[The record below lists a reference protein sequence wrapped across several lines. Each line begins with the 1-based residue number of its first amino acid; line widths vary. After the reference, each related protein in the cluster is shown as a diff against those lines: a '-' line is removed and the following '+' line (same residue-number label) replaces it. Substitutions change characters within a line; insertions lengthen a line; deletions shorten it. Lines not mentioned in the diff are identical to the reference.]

1 MSYVNRADDKMR
13 ILTFISRRYI
23 CKFSCAKAEAIFRYA
38 GDIGERDGGS
48 RETESGTNSL
58 LPFSSHRWFGSLL
71 GHREQTVLGEGGTE
85 EVVTT
90 PWNRVVTVGYSDM
103 VIL

>member
-1 MSYVNRADDKMR
+1 MR
-13 ILTFISRRYI
+13 ILTFKSRRYI

-71 GHREQTVLGEGGTE
+71 SQDSGTNRAMIGRKGGRKWSQLRGTGWSLLDIP
-85 EVVTT
+85 T
-90 PWNRVVTVGYSDM
+90 W
-103 VIL
+103 